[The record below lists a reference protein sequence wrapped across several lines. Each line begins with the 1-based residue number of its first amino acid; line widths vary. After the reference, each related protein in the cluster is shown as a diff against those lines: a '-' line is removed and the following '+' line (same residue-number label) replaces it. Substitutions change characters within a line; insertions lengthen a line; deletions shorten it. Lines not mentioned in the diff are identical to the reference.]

1 MLLLP
6 SRWQWYF
13 VWRDLLQAALIT
25 PVPLDAASVFLAL
38 ISSLGRGAAGDVCF
52 SNRWFLNV
60 LGALLCSSPPVS
72 ALARTFLD
80 ICAFVFCFL
89 FYASVSV
96 CVCVCL
102 CVWGSKRERD
112 GGEFLTVCLHCVF
125 DCARECV
132 CVYVTSACW
141 LTGCCSAFWQTV
153 PLNHAAVVTRGD
165 RTPSPPPDSSIRV
178 SHALNEEVNMLNCL
192 L

>member
-1 MLLLP
+1 MLLLLP
-6 SRWQWYF
+6 RWQWHF

-52 SNRWFLNV
+52 SNRWFLWMCSERFCVHLRLSQLLPEPFWTYV
-60 LGALLCSSPPVS
+60 LLFFYFMRLLVCV
-72 ALARTFLD
+72 
-80 ICAFVFCFL
+80 C
-89 FYASVSV
+89 VSV
-96 CVCVCL
+96 CVCEGV
-102 CVWGSKRERD
+102 RERD

-132 CVYVTSACW
+132 CVYFTSTCW

-153 PLNHAAVVTRGD
+153 PLNHAAVVTRSD
-165 RTPSPPPDSSIRV
+165 RTPSPPPGFLHQGLSC
-178 SHALNEEVNMLNCL
+178 A
-192 L
+192 

>member
-1 MLLLP
+1 MQRAFSWHSSPHLVGGLPVMCVFLTVDFWMCSERFCVHLRLSQLLP
-6 SRWQWYF
+6 EPFWTY
-13 VWRDLLQAALIT
+13 VLL
-25 PVPLDAASVFLAL
+25 F
-38 ISSLGRGAAGDVCF
+38 
-52 SNRWFLNV
+52 
-60 LGALLCSSPPVS
+60 
-72 ALARTFLD
+72 
-80 ICAFVFCFL
+80 FVFYFMRL
-89 FYASVSV
+89 WV
-96 CVCVCL
+96 CACVCL